1 MIIDHDLA
9 RLTNAHGQQLHGV
22 HRTIVTIPKAVLF
35 DLDDT
40 ILDDSG
46 CTEQSWTDACHECC
60 TAFGVD
66 GIARIR
72 SAIRD
77 AGEWFWSDP
86 ERHRLGRLD
95 MKAAR
100 QRVATSGLERVGIV
114 DESLAGALA
123 VAYARHRDAR
133 IALLP
138 GALETVRRFKAAGCA
153 LALVTNG
160 SRRTQRMKIER
171 FGLEPVFDAI
181 LIEGELGFGKPDP
194 RVYELALARLGQSR
208 AETWMIG
215 DHLEWD
221 VAAPQKLGIYGVWV
235 DLHGK
240 GVPNGSP
247 VRPDLTVRSVAELHS
262 AAVR

>member
-1 MIIDHDLA
+1 V
-9 RLTNAHGQQLHGV
+9 RFTNAHGQQLHDL
-22 HRTIVTIPKAVLF
+22 HRTIDIIPKAVLF

-46 CTEQSWTDACHECC
+46 CVERSWTDACDECC

-86 ERHRLGRLD
+86 ERHRVGRLD

-100 QRVATSGLERVGIV
+100 QSMATVGLERVGIV
-114 DESLAGALA
+114 DESLATALA

-133 IALLP
+133 LALLP
-138 GALETVRRFKAAGCA
+138 GALETVHRFKAAGCA

-171 FGLEPVFDAI
+171 FGLEPIFDAI
-181 LIEGELGFGKPDP
+181 FVEGELGFGKPDP
-194 RVYELALARLGQSR
+194 RVYELALSHLGHPP
-208 AETWMIG
+208 AETWMVG

-221 VAAPQKLGIYGVWV
+221 VAAPQKLGIYGIWV
-235 DLHGK
+235 DAQSK
-240 GVPNGSP
+240 GVPPGSTA
-247 VRPDLTVRSVAELHS
+247 RPDLTVRSITELQPI
-262 AAVR
+262 AKG